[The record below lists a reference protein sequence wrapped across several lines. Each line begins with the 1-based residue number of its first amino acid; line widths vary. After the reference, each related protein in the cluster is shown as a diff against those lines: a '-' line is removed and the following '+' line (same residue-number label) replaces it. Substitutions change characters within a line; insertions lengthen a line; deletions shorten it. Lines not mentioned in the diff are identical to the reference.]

1 MEEKTMSFTK
11 LITALM
17 LMLPGM
23 SWAGADVIPEPEVLA
38 LLAIGGVAAVAI
50 KFMKRKK

>member
-1 MEEKTMSFTK
+1 MKSQK

-17 LMLPGM
+17 LMIPGL
-23 SWAGADVIPEPEVLA
+23 SWGGEPPPVQVPEPEVLA
-38 LLAIGGVAAVAI
+38 LLAVGGVAAAAI

>member
-1 MEEKTMSFTK
+1 MPFSK

-17 LMLPGM
+17 LMLPGL
-23 SWAGADVIPEPEVLA
+23 SWAGEPTVPEPEVLA

-50 KFMKRKK
+50 KFMNRKK

>member
-1 MEEKTMSFTK
+1 MQSSK
-11 LITALM
+11 LITALIF
-17 LMLPGM
+17 MLPGL
-23 SWAGADVIPEPEVLA
+23 SWAGTINVPEPEILG

>member
-1 MEEKTMSFTK
+1 MKSQK

-17 LMLPGM
+17 LMLPGL
-23 SWAGADVIPEPEVLA
+23 SWGGATVPPPQIPEPEILA
-38 LLAIGGVAAVAI
+38 LLAVGGVAAAAI

>member
-1 MEEKTMSFTK
+1 MPFSK

-17 LMLPGM
+17 LMMPGL
-23 SWAGADVIPEPEVLA
+23 SWASAPTIPEPEVLA

-50 KFMKRKK
+50 KFINRKK

>member
-1 MEEKTMSFTK
+1 MPFSK

-17 LMLPGM
+17 LMLPGL
-23 SWAGADVIPEPEVLA
+23 SWAGEPPVLVPEPEVLA

-50 KFMKRKK
+50 KFMNRKK

>member
-1 MEEKTMSFTK
+1 MPFTK

-17 LMLPGM
+17 LMLPGL
-23 SWAGADVIPEPEVLA
+23 SWAGAPFTVPEPEVLA

-50 KFMKRKK
+50 KFIKRKK

>member
-1 MEEKTMSFTK
+1 MPFSK

-17 LMLPGM
+17 LMLPGL
-23 SWAGADVIPEPEVLA
+23 SWAGAPPTVPEPEVLA

-50 KFMKRKK
+50 KFMNRKK

>member
-1 MEEKTMSFTK
+1 MKSQK

-17 LMLPGM
+17 LMLPGL
-23 SWAGADVIPEPEVLA
+23 SWGGFIPPTPVPEPNVLA
-38 LLAIGGVAAVAI
+38 LLAVGGVAAAAI

>member
-1 MEEKTMSFTK
+1 MQTSK
-11 LITALM
+11 LITVLIF
-17 LMLPGM
+17 MLPSL
-23 SWAGADVIPEPEVLA
+23 SWAGSVAVPEPEVLA